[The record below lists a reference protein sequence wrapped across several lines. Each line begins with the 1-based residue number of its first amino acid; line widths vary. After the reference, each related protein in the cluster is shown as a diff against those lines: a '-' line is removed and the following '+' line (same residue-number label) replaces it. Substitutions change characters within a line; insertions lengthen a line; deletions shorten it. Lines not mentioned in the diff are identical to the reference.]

1 MLDDTTKEVLTTQE
15 TIDLCKKGSWNVGM
29 NIGYG
34 MLKCFTNADKP
45 IAVYEM
51 DFQYLA
57 TTLTVNLMNPLK
69 KPFQWYCMTES
80 TVFSV
85 VDEDFA
91 NCLTGLDSEMNND

>member
-1 MLDDTTKEVLTTQE
+1 M
-15 TIDLCKKGSWNVGM
+15 
-29 NIGYG
+29 
-34 MLKCFTNADKP
+34 KCFTNADKP

-57 TTLTVNLMNPLK
+57 TTLTVNIMNPLK

-91 NCLTGLDSEMNND
+91 NCLTGLDSELNND